1 VKPLSARD
9 WGLFGAIAALALDQ
23 LSKAVL
29 LYGFGFAQMAPGDRI
44 IALPFL
50 DLVMAWNRGISFSL
64 FWAREWFSVLLLIAF
79 SAAVVIVLAI
89 WLWNAT
95 RRVLALGLGLIIGGA
110 LGNLVDRVIYGRVAD
125 FFDLHLGERHFFAC
139 NVADVAITCGVVLLL
154 CDILF
159 AREPAGAAAS

>member
-29 LYGFGFAQMAPGDRI
+29 LYGFGFARMVPGDRI
-44 IALPFL
+44 AMLPFV

-64 FWAREWFSVLLLIAF
+64 FWTSQWFGVLLLILF
-79 SAAVVIVLAI
+79 SAAIVIVLTI
-89 WLWNAT
+89 WLWRAA
-95 RRVLALGLGLIIGGA
+95 RPVLALGLGLVIGGA
-110 LGNLVDRVIYGRVAD
+110 LGNLVDRVLYGRVAD
-125 FFDLHLGERHFFAC
+125 FFDLHFSARHFFAC
-139 NVADVAITCGVVLLL
+139 NLADIAITCGVILLL
-154 CDILF
+154 FDMLF